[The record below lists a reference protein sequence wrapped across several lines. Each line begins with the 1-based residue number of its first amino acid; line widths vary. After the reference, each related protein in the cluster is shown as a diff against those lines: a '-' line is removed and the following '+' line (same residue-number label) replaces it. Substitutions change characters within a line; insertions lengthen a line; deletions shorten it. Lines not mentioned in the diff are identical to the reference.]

1 MTKKIKYYRG
11 IIKKILDKFKGDEYS
26 IQLEWISSTAE
37 EFSYRRRSHK
47 YSEKC
52 QYKLAEAR
60 MQLGN
65 SLKYISDEQNPYR
78 KASLNRMIGESDH
91 IPDPVEEDVNFRM
104 PGFDSK
110 VKTIDYLR
118 ELLEEMKLEIFDVLE
133 NDNISERASIHL
145 TDAINKISLA
155 KNYLGRILY
164 CIKKVKEF
172 DNAWKIA

>member
-11 IIKKILDKFKGDEYS
+11 VIKKILNKFEGDEYS
-26 IQLEWISSTAE
+26 IQLEWISSSAE

-52 QYKLAEAR
+52 QYKLTEAR

-104 PGFDSK
+104 PGFNSK

-118 ELLEEMKLEIFDVLE
+118 ELLEQMKLEIFNLK
-133 NDNISERASIHL
+133 IKCSEEATVHL
-145 TDAINKISLA
+145 DDAINKISLA

-172 DNAWKIA
+172 DNARKIA